1 MLSGKTAIQEGKL
14 LIPSLFKMRSFMH
27 ESLFFLVNFNNPV
40 RSLIT
45 FKIEVVWKERTF
57 YNIQE
62 FHLND
67 GTSLHLS

>member
-14 LIPSLFKMRSFMH
+14 LIPSLLKMRLFIH
-27 ESLFFLVNFNNPV
+27 ESLFSLVNFNNPM
-40 RSLIT
+40 RNLIT
-45 FKIEVVWKERTF
+45 FKTEVVWKERPL

-67 GTSLHLS
+67 GMSLHLS

>member
-1 MLSGKTAIQEGKL
+1 MLSGKTAVQEGKL
-14 LIPSLFKMRSFMH
+14 LIPFLFKMRLFMH
-27 ESLFFLVNFNNPV
+27 EFLFFLVNFNNPM

-45 FKIEVVWKERTF
+45 FMVEVVWKGRTF

-67 GTSLHLS
+67 GMSLHLS